1 MAKKRLTEDE
11 YAAATG
17 LTGSGAEELYRK
29 MREWRRAKTQADLKR
44 GLYLTQSAFAAMGGR
59 PIQAYKRD
67 YMTPEQVQA
76 MQASLL
82 KEINNITEGRR
93 KSAEDYR
100 RSLLSAA
107 TTVYAQK
114 SGASR
119 EAAQRAGRLLEIRY
133 KALFP
138 QTFNVGGGSGSGQ
151 GGKGDP
157 KYKALT
163 ETQSKKMQKAG
174 KQISNMWVREDD
186 GTIRLND
193 TVVGAPDELAETMR
207 EWEAA
212 QRPEAAKEYGRDV
225 DQFRKWA
232 QHAFPGD
239 EDQGLAAG
247 LTAPLTEL
255 TGLSMTE
262 MREKGILSEEVG
274 GEGLN
279 REAFLAAVRD
289 RNEGN
294 VPRAESFVSI
304 WDQIVREENASA
316 SGVGGGGGGLTT
328 VEGITAEQ
336 YKAFEDAAQ
345 DSLGK
350 IGVGGG
356 GDFSAL
362 LQKIVTAAPGELPGL
377 EAQIKESIALPVSQG
392 EAEPGRTPAGEGTLP
407 PGASGETPDGTPASG
422 TNPGDSITQKIQ
434 NVRDPDAG
442 LDQLWDMYERLDNAQ
457 TTERDLHLMGQI
469 QASPQFKTMQQ
480 KLGISDPKAAIKAA
494 KMLMRQ
500 RRRDERFRDAK
511 NLSRIRRDTNR
522 SALMGGLANRRREAM
537 PPTVDKGSSGAA
549 VMGGAGGFD
558 TPDKKEREV

>member
-1 MAKKRLTEDE
+1 MAKRLSKSE
-11 YAAATG
+11 YAGKLGLRPEAAE
-17 LTGSGAEELYRK
+17 SLYQQLRAWK
-29 MREWRRAKTQADLKR
+29 KAKTKEDAKR
-44 GLYLTQSAFAAMGGR
+44 VLGGISAALGGR
-59 PIQAYKRD
+59 GYDPGG
-67 YMTPEQVQA
+67 MTSEQVEAEKREQIKA
-76 MQASLL
+76 ISNVEEA
-82 KEINNITEGRR
+82 RR
-93 KSAEDYR
+93 KSAEDYKIALVR
-100 RSLLSAA
+100 AYA
-107 TTVYAQK
+107 TKYAQDA
-114 SGASR
+114 GASR
-119 EAAQRAGRLLEIRY
+119 EAAERAGRLLEIRY

-157 KYKALT
+157 KYRALT

-193 TVVGAPDELAETMR
+193 TVVGAPEELAETMR

-239 EDQGLAAG
+239 ADQGLEAG

-294 VPRAESFVSI
+294 VPRAESFASI
-304 WDQIVREENASA
+304 WEQIIQEEQPPAPGTGS
-316 SGVGGGGGGLTT
+316 GGGGLVT
-328 VEGITAEQ
+328 VKGITDEQ
-336 YKAFEDAAQ
+336 YKALEDTALE
-345 DSLGK
+345 SLGRV
-350 IGVGGG
+350 GVGGG
-356 GDFSAL
+356 GDFSAGL
-362 LQKIVTAAPGELPGL
+362 RKIIGAAPAELPGL
-377 EAQIKESIALPVSQG
+377 EAQIGGTSGLPMSQG
-392 EAEPGRTPAGEGTLP
+392 EAGPGRTPAGEGTLP
-407 PGASGETPDGTPASG
+407 PGTSGEVSAVVS
-422 TNPGDSITQKIQ
+422 PGADTVRGIMEQ
-434 NVRDPDAG
+434 NKRISQGPDAS
-442 LDQLWDMYERLDNAQ
+442 LNEMWQAFQRLDEQRTTPRDRHMLENLQKSAEWIKAKNA
-457 TTERDLHLMGQI
+457 
-469 QASPQFKTMQQ
+469 
-480 KLGISDPKAAIKAA
+480 LGIEDDRKALRGIM
-494 KMLMRQ
+494 MLTRQ
-500 RRRDERFRDAK
+500 RKRDA
-511 NLSRIRRDTNR
+511 RIRDVEQLRQIRKDTNR
-522 SALMGGLANRRREAM
+522 RALMGGLESRQREAM

-558 TPDKKEREV
+558 TPDDKKREV